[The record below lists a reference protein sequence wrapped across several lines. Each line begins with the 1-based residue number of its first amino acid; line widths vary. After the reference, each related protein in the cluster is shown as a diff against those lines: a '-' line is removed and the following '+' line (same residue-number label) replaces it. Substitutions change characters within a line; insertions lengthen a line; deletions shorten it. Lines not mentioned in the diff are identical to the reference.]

1 MQTYFSRVH
10 EKHMNLEIYIIYFCP
25 YLNQESKDIGYC
37 KDLKPSRGKCMI
49 LSHIKKKI
57 FPSDKPF
64 TVSLGVFS
72 CHTCISASFSSM
84 TVKSI
89 WSLFHKL

>member
-1 MQTYFSRVH
+1 MYDIQ
-10 EKHMNLEIYIIYFCP
+10 P
-25 YLNQESKDIGYC
+25 YK
-37 KDLKPSRGKCMI
+37 
-49 LSHIKKKI
+49 KKKI

-89 WSLFHKL
+89 WSLFHKI